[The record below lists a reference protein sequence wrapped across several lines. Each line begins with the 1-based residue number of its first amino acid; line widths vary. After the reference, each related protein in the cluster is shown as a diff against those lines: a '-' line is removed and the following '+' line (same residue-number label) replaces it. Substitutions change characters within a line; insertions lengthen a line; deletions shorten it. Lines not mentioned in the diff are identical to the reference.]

1 MEEIYY
7 IWDHVSK
14 ELARD
19 ILRKMHLGEFNIL
32 NKVSDKRLILHNLV
46 CIERE
51 IDGDT
56 NSAKQW
62 SKELIDFLENEPE
75 YIEINLEE
83 YAKAINNYIETHKTE
98 LSKEELIKR
107 YEFCYNVYKDCEYDT
122 NPNGYIEKRI
132 AQFNLNLIK
141 GNFNIV
147 LEVFKDV
154 LIHNNDSDYEST
166 LNSFITDIKNSN
178 NNIYKQALLLKQ
190 NTLLNII

>member
-1 MEEIYY
+1 
-7 IWDHVSK
+7 
-14 ELARD
+14 
-19 ILRKMHLGEFNIL
+19 MHIGEYPEL
-32 NKVSDKRLILHNLV
+32 NKVSEKRLILHNLV

-62 SKELIDFLENEPE
+62 SKELLDYLESEPE

-83 YAKAINNYIETHKTE
+83 YAKAINNYVETHKAE
-98 LSKEELIKR
+98 LSKEELIER
-107 YEFCYNVYKDCEYDT
+107 YEFCYNVYKDCEYES

-132 AQFNLNLIK
+132 AQFNLSLIQ

-154 LIHNNDSDYEST
+154 LIHNNDSDYETT
-166 LNSFITDIKNSN
+166 LSGFITDIKNSN
-178 NNIYKQALLLKQ
+178 NNIYNQALLLKQ
-190 NTLLNII
+190 NTIANII